1 MNIKSILYLLFI
13 GTEKNVPKYNLHKR
27 QDKEDILLKINRII
41 EMNFY
46 TIALAVIILLFLVFI
61 WACFTIVGLS
71 ATDSG
76 LTYNAMERII

>member
-1 MNIKSILYLLFI
+1 MNPIYFLYNMLI
-13 GTEKNVPKYNLHKR
+13 GANNQAPKYNLHKH

>member
-1 MNIKSILYLLFI
+1 MSFLSLLQVLLN
-13 GTEKNVPKYNLHKR
+13 GTESNVPKYNLHKR
-27 QDKEDILLKINRII
+27 QDKEDILQQINRII
-41 EMNFY
+41 ERNFY